1 MNSLLIKIKQNIL
14 AIFVFLVI
22 VVSCGL
28 AAYFYHPASPY
39 HKRYTFVVKY
49 ETIGTLS
56 PGNFVR
62 VRGIV
67 KGEIMDVKLT
77 EDAVYVTARVLADAK
92 IPVNSEFRL
101 VTAGLMGER
110 EMSVITGNSSKLVA
124 EGDTVSGL
132 YDEGTSG
139 ISKNLAI
146 VFKDLEEIKLISVA
160 FIDTMTNGEIGQRVG
175 RVTDK
180 AGKILR
186 VAKADILKWK
196 SLVNGL
202 LDDCHEITGKLE
214 RSLQEISDRGG
225 EAATKANELLDR
237 VHGVVDRVNALKEKS
252 VALIQ
257 SIDEREGTVTTFKT
271 QFTQINEEVDLLK
284 KNFDALIAGVKSSG
298 LKLNVD
304 IF

>member
-67 KGEIMDVKLT
+67 KGEIVDVKLA
-77 EDAVYVTARVLADAK
+77 EDAVYVTARVLADTK

-175 RVTDK
+175 HVTKK
-180 AGKILR
+180 AGKFVR
-186 VAKADILKWK
+186 MTKADVLKWK

-202 LDDCHEITGKLE
+202 LDDCHEIAGKLE

-237 VHGVVDRVNALKEKS
+237 VHGVMDHANALKEKS

-257 SIDEREGTVTTFKT
+257 SIDERDGSVVILKNHSSE
-271 QFTQINEEVDLLK
+271 INEEVDRLK
-284 KNFDALIAGVKSSG
+284 KNFDAMIDGVKKSG

>member
-67 KGEIMDVKLT
+67 KGEIVDVKLA
-77 EDAVYVTARVLADAK
+77 EDAVYVTARVLADTK

-175 RVTDK
+175 HVTKK
-180 AGKILR
+180 AGKFVR
-186 VAKADILKWK
+186 MTKADVLKWK

-202 LDDCHEITGKLE
+202 LDDCHEIAGKLE

-237 VHGVVDRVNALKEKS
+237 VHGVMDHANALKEKS

-257 SIDEREGTVTTFKT
+257 SIDERDGSVAILKNHSSE
-271 QFTQINEEVDLLK
+271 INEEVDRLK

>member
-67 KGEIMDVKLT
+67 KGEIVDVKLA
-77 EDAVYVTARVLADAK
+77 EDAVYVTARVLADTK

-110 EMSVITGNSSKLVA
+110 EMSVITGNSNKLVA

-175 RVTDK
+175 HVTKK
-180 AGKILR
+180 AGKFVR
-186 VAKADILKWK
+186 MTKADVLKWK

-202 LDDCHEITGKLE
+202 LDDCHEIAGKLE

-237 VHGVVDRVNALKEKS
+237 VHGVMDHANALKEKS

-257 SIDEREGTVTTFKT
+257 SIDERDGSVAILKNHSSE
-271 QFTQINEEVDLLK
+271 INEEVDLLK
-284 KNFDALIAGVKSSG
+284 KNFDAMIDGVKKSG

>member
-14 AIFVFLVI
+14 ALFVFLVI

-28 AAYFYHPASPY
+28 AAYFFHPASPY

-67 KGEIMDVKLT
+67 KGEIVDVKLT
-77 EDAVYVTARVLADAK
+77 EDAVYVTARVLADTK

-110 EMSVITGNSSKLVA
+110 EMSVITGNSSRLVA

-132 YDEGTSG
+132 YDEGTAG

-146 VFKDLEEIKLISVA
+146 VFKDFEEIKLISVA
-160 FIDTMTNGEIGQRVG
+160 FIDTMTNGEIGQRIG
-175 RVTDK
+175 RVKNK
-180 AGKILR
+180 AGKFVR
-186 VAKADILKWK
+186 MTKADVLKWK

-202 LDDCHEITGKLE
+202 LDDCHEIAGKLE

-237 VHGVVDRVNALKEKS
+237 VHGVVDRANALKEKS
-252 VALIQ
+252 VALVQ
-257 SIDEREGTVTTFKT
+257 SIDERDGTVTAFKT
-271 QFTQINEEVDLLK
+271 QFSQINEEVDLLK
-284 KNFDALIAGVKSSG
+284 KNFDALIDGVKSSG

>member
-14 AIFVFLVI
+14 ALFVFLVI

-28 AAYFYHPASPY
+28 AAYFFHPASPY

-67 KGEIMDVKLT
+67 KGEIVDVKLT

-110 EMSVITGNSSKLVA
+110 EMSIITGNSDRLVA

-132 YDEGTSG
+132 YDEGTAG
-139 ISKNLAI
+139 ISKSLAI
-146 VFKDLEEIKLISVA
+146 VFKDFEEIKLISVA

-175 RVTDK
+175 HVTKK
-180 AGKILR
+180 AGKFVR
-186 VAKADILKWK
+186 MTKADVLKWK

-202 LDDCHEITGKLE
+202 LDDCHEIAGKLE

-237 VHGVVDRVNALKEKS
+237 VHGVVDRANALKEKS

-257 SIDEREGTVTTFKT
+257 SIDERDGSVTLFKNRASE
-271 QFTQINEEVDLLK
+271 INEDVDLLK
-284 KNFDALIAGVKSSG
+284 KNFDAMIDGVKKSG

>member
-14 AIFVFLVI
+14 ALFVFLVI

-28 AAYFYHPASPY
+28 AAYFFHPASPY

-67 KGEIMDVKLT
+67 KGEIVDVKLT

-110 EMSVITGNSSKLVA
+110 EMSIITGNSDRLVA

-132 YDEGTSG
+132 YDEGTAG
-139 ISKNLAI
+139 ISKSLAI

-175 RVTDK
+175 HVTKK
-180 AGKILR
+180 AGKFVR
-186 VAKADILKWK
+186 MTKADVLKWK

-202 LDDCHEITGKLE
+202 LDDCHEIAGKLE

-225 EAATKANELLDR
+225 EAAAKANELLDR
-237 VHGVVDRVNALKEKS
+237 VHGVVDRANALKEKS
-252 VALIQ
+252 VALVQ
-257 SIDEREGTVTTFKT
+257 SIDERDGSVTLFKNRASE
-271 QFTQINEEVDLLK
+271 INEDVELLK
-284 KNFDALIAGVKSSG
+284 KNFDAMIDGVKKSG

>member
-1 MNSLLIKIKQNIL
+1 MNSLLIKIKQNLL

-67 KGEIMDVKLT
+67 KGEIMDVELT

-110 EMSVITGNSSKLVA
+110 EMSIITGTSSRMVA

-146 VFKDLEEIKLISVA
+146 VFKDLEEIKLTSVA

-175 RVTDK
+175 NVTNK

-186 VAKADILKWK
+186 MTKADIQKWK

-214 RSLQEISDRGG
+214 SSLQEISDRGG

-237 VHGVVDRVNALKEKS
+237 VHGVMDRANALKEKS

-257 SIDEREGTVTTFKT
+257 SIDEREGSVTTFKT
-271 QFTQINEEVDLLK
+271 HFSQINEEVDLLK

>member
-67 KGEIMDVKLT
+67 KGEIVDVKLA
-77 EDAVYVTARVLADAK
+77 EDAVYVTARVLADTK

-132 YDEGTSG
+132 YDEGTAG

-175 RVTDK
+175 HVTKK
-180 AGKILR
+180 AGKFVR
-186 VAKADILKWK
+186 MTKADVLKWK

-202 LDDCHEITGKLE
+202 LDDCHEIAGKLE

-237 VHGVVDRVNALKEKS
+237 VHGVMDHANALKEKS

-257 SIDEREGTVTTFKT
+257 SIDERDGSIAILKNHSSE
-271 QFTQINEEVDLLK
+271 INEEVDRLK
-284 KNFDALIAGVKSSG
+284 KNFDAMIDGVKKSG

>member
-14 AIFVFLVI
+14 AFFVFLVI

-56 PGNFVR
+56 PGNLVR
-62 VRGIV
+62 VRGIA
-67 KGEIMDVKLT
+67 KGEIVDVKLT
-77 EDAVYVTARVLADAK
+77 DEAVYVTARVLADTK

-146 VFKDLEEIKLISVA
+146 VFKDFEEIKLISVA

-180 AGKILR
+180 AGKIVR
-186 VAKADILKWK
+186 ITKADVRKWK

-202 LDDCHEITGKLE
+202 IDDCHEIAEKLE

-225 EAATKANELLDR
+225 EAATKVNELLDR
-237 VHGVVDRVNALKEKS
+237 VHGVMEHANALKEKS

-257 SIDEREGTVTTFKT
+257 SIDERDGSVAILKNHSSE
-271 QFTQINEEVDLLK
+271 INEEVDRLK

>member
-1 MNSLLIKIKQNIL
+1 MNSLLIKIKQNLL

-28 AAYFYHPASPY
+28 AAYFFHPASPY
-39 HKRYTFVVKY
+39 YKRYTFVVKY

-56 PGNFVR
+56 PGNLVR
-62 VRGIV
+62 VRGIA
-67 KGEIMDVKLT
+67 KGEIVDVKLT
-77 EDAVYVTARVLADAK
+77 DEAVYVTARVLADTK

-110 EMSVITGNSSKLVA
+110 EMSVITGNSSRMVA

-132 YDEGTSG
+132 YDEGTAG

-146 VFKDLEEIKLISVA
+146 VFKDFEEIKLISVA

-175 RVTDK
+175 HVTNK

-186 VAKADILKWK
+186 VTKADVLKWK

-202 LDDCHEITGKLE
+202 LDDCHEIAGKLE
-214 RSLQEISDRGG
+214 RSLQEVSDRGG

-237 VHGVVDRVNALKEKS
+237 VHGVVDRANALKEKS
-252 VALIQ
+252 VALVQ
-257 SIDEREGTVTTFKT
+257 SIDERDGTVTVFKT
-271 QFTQINEEVDLLK
+271 QYSQINDEVDLLK

>member
-14 AIFVFLVI
+14 ALFVFLVI

-28 AAYFYHPASPY
+28 AAYFFHPASPY

-56 PGNFVR
+56 PGNLVR
-62 VRGIV
+62 VRGIA
-67 KGEIMDVKLT
+67 KGEILDVKLT
-77 EDAVYVTARVLADAK
+77 DEAVYVTARVLADTK

-110 EMSVITGNSSKLVA
+110 EMSIITGNSDRLVA

-146 VFKDLEEIKLISVA
+146 VFKDLEEIKLTSVA
-160 FIDTMTNGEIGQRVG
+160 FVDTMTNGEIGQRVG
-175 RVTDK
+175 RVKHK
-180 AGKILR
+180 AEKFVR
-186 VAKADILKWK
+186 VTKADVMKWK

-202 LDDCHEITGKLE
+202 LDDCHEIAGKLE

-225 EAATKANELLDR
+225 ESAAKANELIDR
-237 VHGVVDRVNALKEKS
+237 VRAVMDHANALKEKS

-257 SIDEREGTVTTFKT
+257 SIDEREGSVTLYKN
-271 QFTQINEEVDLLK
+271 QSSQINEEVDLLK

>member
-14 AIFVFLVI
+14 ALFVFLVI

-28 AAYFYHPASPY
+28 AAYFFHPASPY

-67 KGEIMDVKLT
+67 KGEIVDVKLT

-110 EMSVITGNSSKLVA
+110 EMSIITGNSDRLVA

-132 YDEGTSG
+132 YDEGTAG
-139 ISKNLAI
+139 ISKSLAI

-175 RVTDK
+175 HVTKK
-180 AGKILR
+180 AGKFVR
-186 VAKADILKWK
+186 MTKADVLKWK

-202 LDDCHEITGKLE
+202 LDDCHEIAGKLE

-225 EAATKANELLDR
+225 EAAAKANELLDR
-237 VHGVVDRVNALKEKS
+237 VHGVVDRANALKEKS
-252 VALIQ
+252 VALVQ
-257 SIDEREGTVTTFKT
+257 SIDERDGSVTLFKNRASE
-271 QFTQINEEVDLLK
+271 INEDVDLLK
-284 KNFDALIAGVKSSG
+284 KNFDAMIDGVKKSG

>member
-1 MNSLLIKIKQNIL
+1 MKKIIFSIL
-14 AIFVFLVI
+14 
-22 VVSCGL
+22 VSCGL
-28 AAYFYHPASPY
+28 AAYYFHPASPY

-77 EDAVYVTARVLADAK
+77 EDAVYVTARVLADTK

-110 EMSVITGNSSKLVA
+110 EMSIITGNSSKLVA

-146 VFKDLEEIKLISVA
+146 VFKDIGEIRLTSAV
-160 FIDTMTNGEIGQRVG
+160 FFDTITNGDLGQRID
-175 RVTDK
+175 RVANK
-180 AGKILR
+180 AGKLIRLTG
-186 VAKADILKWK
+186 ADIQKWK
-196 SLVNGL
+196 SLVGKL
-202 LDDCHEITGKLE
+202 LDDCRETAGKIE

-225 EAATKANELLDR
+225 ESAAKADELMGR
-237 VHGVVDRVNALKEKS
+237 VHGVMDRVKALKDSSDAIIAKFDESEGS
-252 VALIQ
+252 VKM
-257 SIDEREGTVTTFKT
+257 FKEESSRL
-271 QFTQINEEVDLLK
+271 NENFDTLK
-284 KNFDALIAGVKSSG
+284 GDFDALLDGVKKSG

>member
-14 AIFVFLVI
+14 ALFVFLVI

-28 AAYFYHPASPY
+28 AAYFFHPASPY

-67 KGEIMDVKLT
+67 KGEIVDVKLT

-110 EMSVITGNSSKLVA
+110 EMSIITGNSDRLVA

-132 YDEGTSG
+132 YDEGTAG
-139 ISKNLAI
+139 ISKSLAI
-146 VFKDLEEIKLISVA
+146 VFKDFEEIKLISVA

-175 RVTDK
+175 HVTKK
-180 AGKILR
+180 AGKFVR
-186 VAKADILKWK
+186 MTKADVLKWK

-202 LDDCHEITGKLE
+202 LDDCHEIAGKLE

-225 EAATKANELLDR
+225 EAAAKANELLDR
-237 VHGVVDRVNALKEKS
+237 VHGVVDRANALKEKS
-252 VALIQ
+252 VALVQ
-257 SIDEREGTVTTFKT
+257 SIDERDGSVTLFKNRASE
-271 QFTQINEEVDLLK
+271 INEDVDLLK
-284 KNFDALIAGVKSSG
+284 KNFDAMIDGVKKSG

>member
-14 AIFVFLVI
+14 AFFVFLVI

-110 EMSVITGNSSKLVA
+110 EMSIITGNSSKLVA

-202 LDDCHEITGKLE
+202 IDDCHEITGKLE
-214 RSLQEISDRGG
+214 SSLQEISDRGG

-284 KNFDALIAGVKSSG
+284 KNFDALIAGVKNSG

>member
-14 AIFVFLVI
+14 ALFVFLVI

-28 AAYFYHPASPY
+28 AAYFFHPASPY

-67 KGEIMDVKLT
+67 KGEIVDVKLT

-110 EMSVITGNSSKLVA
+110 EMSIITGNSDRLVA

-132 YDEGTSG
+132 YDEGTAG
-139 ISKNLAI
+139 ISKSLAI
-146 VFKDLEEIKLISVA
+146 VFKDFEEIKLISVA

-175 RVTDK
+175 HVTKK
-180 AGKILR
+180 AGKFVR
-186 VAKADILKWK
+186 MTKADVLKWK

-202 LDDCHEITGKLE
+202 LDDCHEIAGKLE

-225 EAATKANELLDR
+225 EAAAKANELLDR
-237 VHGVVDRVNALKEKS
+237 VHGVVDRANALKEKS
-252 VALIQ
+252 VALVQ
-257 SIDEREGTVTTFKT
+257 SIDERDGTVTAFKT
-271 QFTQINEEVDLLK
+271 QFSQINEEVYLLK
-284 KNFDALIAGVKSSG
+284 KNFDAMIDGVKKSG

>member
-214 RSLQEISDRGG
+214 SSLQEISDRGG
-225 EAATKANELLDR
+225 EAAAKANELLDR

>member
-67 KGEIMDVKLT
+67 KGEIVDVKLA
-77 EDAVYVTARVLADAK
+77 EDAVYVTARVLADTK

-132 YDEGTSG
+132 YDEGTAG

-160 FIDTMTNGEIGQRVG
+160 FVDTMTNGEIGQRVG
-175 RVTDK
+175 HVTKK
-180 AGKILR
+180 AGKFVR
-186 VAKADILKWK
+186 MTKADVLKWK

-202 LDDCHEITGKLE
+202 LDDCHEIAGKLE

-237 VHGVVDRVNALKEKS
+237 VHGVMDHANALKEKS

-257 SIDEREGTVTTFKT
+257 SIDERDGSVVILKNHSSE
-271 QFTQINEEVDLLK
+271 INEEVDLLK
-284 KNFDALIAGVKSSG
+284 KNFDAMIDGVKKSG